1 MAFIRVADFTGSIEV
16 VIFPRTLAECKD
28 LLGPDKLIA
37 IKGRFSRRND
47 SPSIIA
53 EKVKAL

>member
-1 MAFIRVADFTGSIEV
+1 
-16 VIFPRTLAECKD
+16 
-28 LLGPDKLIA
+28 LGPDKLVA

-47 SPSIIA
+47 APSLIA